1 MPSIYANYF
10 VRTKESICIR
20 KQFNSHRTSVFSLN
34 FSSTGKVLF
43 MASKAKK
50 MSQMCTFLG
59 VGRGIVEEGHGFDLA
74 VTFRS

>member
-1 MPSIYANYF
+1 M
-10 VRTKESICIR
+10 
-20 KQFNSHRTSVFSLN
+20 FSLN